1 MNEKNILKRQ
11 HGLFVSVCF
20 VVGFLVGTGIFF
32 LPGRVLYEVGGDLYL
47 GVLAWIIGGLM
58 IAPSVYMF
66 SVFAGKY
73 EKIHGFVDYS
83 EVIVGKKYGYL
94 AGWFFAVMYQPAGYA
109 IIAWITSG
117 FTATVAGITNADE
130 NYLPFRFFITAFF
143 MVATFFLNYFVPK
156 IPVKLNV
163 ATTLARMIPLVL
175 MGLMGLAITLF
186 STAQANRDLLW
197 IADVKL
203 GLFSSDEEFFRA
215 QEVSLFAA
223 ISATA
228 FAFNGWQASLA
239 FNSEVKDSKRKF
251 PIALMLGFGMII
263 VIYVLYFIGVTRGS
277 AFGAAQMMVGGGVN
291 FAAGTHRAFQ
301 EVFGRFGDLLIG
313 FMIISGLGILNA
325 CCLGMSRAMY
335 SLGRRGLGPIP
346 DRMTEL
352 DQNTNVPNNSM
363 VMAVGISFL
372 WLFVIFANTSGWF
385 GAFSFSLPDF
395 YNYSFFALLIPIF
408 ICYIVRGGQGDGSSV
423 SPTNAISSER
433 QMNRPPVFKRFIIP
447 AVATIGAGFM
457 FTTYWL
463 GSFVHATVYTITF
476 IVLALIGFVFYR
488 RSVYNA
494 KKLGQA
500 E

>member
-1 MNEKNILKRQ
+1 MNEKNILKRK

-20 VVGFLVGTGIFF
+20 VVGFLVGTGVFF
-32 LPGRVLYEVGGDLYL
+32 LPGRVLYEVGGNVPL
-47 GVLAWIIGGLM
+47 GTAAWIIGGLM
-58 IAPSVYMF
+58 IAPCVYMF

-117 FTATVAGITNADE
+117 FTATVAGISNTDE

-143 MVATFFLNYFVPK
+143 MVATFFLNYFAPK

-163 ATTLARMIPLVL
+163 ATTLARMIPLIL
-175 MGLMGLAITLF
+175 MGTVGVISGLV
-186 STAQANRDLLW
+186 TAEINGT
-197 IADVKL
+197 IDVEATVSGRPL
-203 GLFSSDEEFFRA
+203 SELHALTTENA
-215 QEVSLFAA
+215 SLFAA

-228 FAFNGWQASLA
+228 FAFNGWQAALA

-251 PIALMLGFGMII
+251 PIALMLGFGLI
-263 VIYVLYFIGVTRGS
+263 VIIYVLYFIGVTTASKES
-277 AFGAAQMMVGGGVN
+277 ALQMMKGGGAN
-291 FAAGTHRAFQ
+291 FASGTHMAFNS
-301 EVFGRFGDLLIG
+301 VFGRVGGVLVG

-335 SLGRRGLGPIP
+335 ALGRRGLGPIP

-352 DQNTNVPNNSM
+352 DQTTNVPNNSM

-372 WLFVIFANTSGWF
+372 WLFVIFANTNGWF

-395 YNYSFFALLIPIF
+395 YNFSFFALLIPIF

-423 SPTNAISSER
+423 SPTNAVSSAR
-433 QMNRPPVFKRFIIP
+433 QMNRPPVLKRFLIP
-447 AVATIGAGFM
+447 TIAAVCAGFM

-488 RSVYNA
+488 RSVYNV
-494 KKLGQA
+494 KTSVKQNKD
-500 E
+500 

>member
-20 VVGFLVGTGIFF
+20 VVGFLVGTGVFF
-32 LPGRVLYEVGGDLYL
+32 LPGRVLYEVGGNVPL
-47 GVLAWIIGGLM
+47 GAAAWIIGGLM
-58 IAPSVYMF
+58 IAPCVYMF

-117 FTATVAGITNADE
+117 FTATVAGMSNTAE

-143 MVATFFLNYFVPK
+143 MVATFFLNYFAPK
-156 IPVKLNV
+156 TPVKLNV

-175 MGLMGLAITLF
+175 MGTVGVISGLITVEVNG
-186 STAQANRDLLW
+186 T
-197 IADVKL
+197 IDVGATVPGRPL
-203 GLFSSDEEFFRA
+203 SDPMNLNQSA
-215 QEVSLFAA
+215 SLFAA

-228 FAFNGWQASLA
+228 FAFNGWQAALA

-251 PIALMLGFGMII
+251 PIALMFGFGLI
-263 VIYVLYFIGVTRGS
+263 VIIYVLYFIGVTTAS
-277 AFGAAQMMVGGGVN
+277 KEGALQMMQGGGAN
-291 FAAGTHRAFQ
+291 FAGGTHTAFQ
-301 EVFGRFGDLLIG
+301 SVFGQAGGVLVG

-352 DQNTNVPNNSM
+352 DETTNVPNNSM

-372 WLFVIFANTSGWF
+372 WLFVIFANTNGWF
-385 GAFSFSLPDF
+385 GVFSFSLPDF

-408 ICYIVRGGQGDGSSV
+408 ICF
-423 SPTNAISSER
+423 AIREK
-433 QMNRPPVFKRFIIP
+433 NIHPVKRFLIPIIA
-447 AVATIGAGFM
+447 AVCAGFM

-463 GSFVHATVYTITF
+463 GSPIHAGVYTITF

-488 RSVYNA
+488 LRSSDD
-494 KKLGQA
+494 
-500 E
+500 